1 VDWKNMKVGFVLE
14 TVNFRGT
21 TVAVSDYAYYN
32 QEILGNESV
41 VLFDSSIPYQKDM
54 GTEQEALAKLQS
66 SFHVIDSTKQN
77 LQKVIDTEKLDTCY
91 FIKYGHNDFPLPD
104 VHTAVHA
111 VFQAKDPHGDRYAY
125 ISEWLSEHMGGDIP
139 FVPHIVELP
148 EPNDNYRKKL
158 NIGDDKIVIGRYGGY
173 LSFDLSFVR
182 EQLKTFLEYND
193 NFVFLMVNTEPFYK
207 HPNIRYIDTITDVQ
221 KKSNLINTCDA
232 MLHARMRGESFGLS
246 IAEFLSLNKPVLAW
260 EGGLDLNHTVMLKDS
275 GLLYDEVNFLD
286 KLKNIKDFN
295 EDWSKR
301 TVEFKPS
308 TVMKKFKEVFL

>member
-1 VDWKNMKVGFVLE
+1 MKIGFVLE

-32 QEILGNESV
+32 QENLGNESV

-54 GTEQEALAKLQS
+54 GTEQEALEKLQS
-66 SFHVIDSTKQN
+66 AFRVIDSTKDN
-77 LQKVIDTEKLDTCY
+77 LQKVIDKEKLDVCY
-91 FIKYGHNDFPLPD
+91 FIKYGYNDFKLPD
-104 VHTAVHA
+104 VQTAVHT

-125 ISEWLSEHMGGDIP
+125 ISEWLSNHMGGDLP
-139 FVPHIVELP
+139 YVPHIVELP

-193 NFVFLMVNTEPFYK
+193 NFVFLMVNTEPFFK
-207 HPNIRYIDTITDVQ
+207 HPNIRYINSITDLQ

-286 KLKNIKDFN
+286 KLKNIKDFK

-301 TVEFKPS
+301 TIEFKP
-308 TVMKKFKEVFL
+308 TVVMEKFKEVFL